1 MATIIKKI
9 FLVFVG
15 LFIAA
20 VLFVLGSVLF
30 AIYQFHQG
38 VQYNYSKSKFA
49 INSDCSVKP
58 PFLVL
63 LFPKKESSINRA
75 LLCASYEL
83 EQDFIIVENLPPE
96 KHSRNEFTVY
106 PPENFEY
113 FVENLNR
120 HFQEIEGGIFKS
132 LEYSVNK
139 DVVKLK
145 ITDTR
150 LRNETYRY
158 QVKEGIENLIEQ
170 N

>member
-1 MATIIKKI
+1 MIIIKNI
-9 FLVFVG
+9 FLAFAG
-15 LFIAA
+15 LVVIAI
-20 VLFVLGSVLF
+20 LSVLF
-30 AIYQFHQG
+30 SVLIAIYQFHQG

-49 INSDCSVKP
+49 INSDDSIRGI
-58 PFLVL
+58 FFVL
-63 LFPKKESSINRA
+63 LFPKKESSVNRA

-83 EQDFIIVENLPPE
+83 EQDFIIVENLQPE

-132 LEYSVNK
+132 LEYSVKK

-150 LRNETYRY
+150 LRNETYCYR
-158 QVKEGIENLIEQ
+158 VKEGIENLIEQ